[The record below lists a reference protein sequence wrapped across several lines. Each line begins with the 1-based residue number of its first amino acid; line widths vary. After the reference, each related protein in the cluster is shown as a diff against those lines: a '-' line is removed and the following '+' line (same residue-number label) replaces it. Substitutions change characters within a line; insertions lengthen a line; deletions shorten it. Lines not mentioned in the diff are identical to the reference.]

1 MAYDVA
7 RRRTLLFGGMTAT
20 GALLGDTWEWDGSA
34 WLLISSTG
42 PSPRLGHAMAYD
54 AARGRVVL
62 TGGVVPDVSTAALAD
77 AWEWDGAT
85 WSEIMPAS
93 TDAPEP
99 VHSHTLS
106 YDPVQAKLLSIGG
119 TSGVYPSGLLA
130 PDQIWSLG
138 CSLSPSEPSDRDGDG
153 EADVTDNCLDVAN
166 GPLLPASP
174 GKSQRDTD
182 GDGYGNACDPDFN
195 GDGVVNFAD
204 LATLKASFF
213 KTGADLVT
221 DLNGDGVVNF
231 ADLAILKAR
240 FFKAP
245 GPSALAP

>member
-7 RRRTLLFGGMTAT
+7 RRRTLLFGGTTAT

-34 WLLISSTG
+34 WLQVSLGG

-54 AARGRVVL
+54 AARSRVVL
-62 TGGVVPDVSTAALAD
+62 TGGAVPDASGAALAD
-77 AWEWDGAT
+77 AWEWDGAS
-85 WSEIMPAS
+85 WREITPAS

-99 VHSHTLS
+99 VQSHTLV
-106 YDPVQAKLLSIGG
+106 YDPVQATLVSIGG
-119 TSGVYPSGLLA
+119 TNGLYPSGRLA

-138 CSLSPSEPSDRDGDG
+138 CSLLPSDADGDG
-153 EADVTDNCLDVAN
+153 EADVTDDCLGVAN
-166 GPLLPASP
+166 GPLLPATP
-174 GKSQRDTD
+174 GRSQRDTD

-195 GDGVVNFAD
+195 GDGIVNFAD
-204 LATLKASFF
+204 LAAIKASFF
-213 KTGADLVT
+213 KAGADLVT

-240 FFKAP
+240 FFQAP